1 MVSGRSNSK
10 MLMIMTDHAEEITRA
25 ITGTLNR
32 GVSVIDAVGGYTG
45 ESHKMLLC
53 VVRSHEVAN
62 IRRIAMQYDEH
73 PFIIITD
80 SGEVLGEGFKSYK
93 DTL

>member
-1 MVSGRSNSK
+1 
-10 MLMIMTDHAEEITRA
+10 
-25 ITGTLNR
+25 
-32 GVSVIDAVGGYTG
+32 
-45 ESHKMLLC
+45 MLLC
-53 VVRSHEVAN
+53 VVRAHEVTE
-62 IRRIAMQYDEH
+62 IRKLVAQYDEH